1 MDKNFIFNLGYC
13 SLIIY
18 YRFINIVLRIISIEI
33 SFKENIPNGIKDIFE
48 NGTEISSKRKNNGLE
63 KVYLYK
69 GEYIVITGVGT
80 NGFIVSVY
88 PGGGPI

>member
-1 MDKNFIFNLGYC
+1 MDLQYQFIQEEGQDNEKDFKNKFGV
-13 SLIIY
+13 S
-18 YRFINIVLRIISIEI
+18 
-33 SFKENIPNGIKDIFE
+33 KENIPSAIKDIFE

-63 KVYLYK
+63 QVYLYK

-88 PGGGPI
+88 PGGGSR

>member
-1 MDKNFIFNLGYC
+1 M
-13 SLIIY
+13 
-18 YRFINIVLRIISIEI
+18 EI
-33 SFKENIPNGIKDIFE
+33 SFKENIPSAIKDIFE

-80 NGFIVSVY
+80 NGFIV
-88 PGGGPI
+88 